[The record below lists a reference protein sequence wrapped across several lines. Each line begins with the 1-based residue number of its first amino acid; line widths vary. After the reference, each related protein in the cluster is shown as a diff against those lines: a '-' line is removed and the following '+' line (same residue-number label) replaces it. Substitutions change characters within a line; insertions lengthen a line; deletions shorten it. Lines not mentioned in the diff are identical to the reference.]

1 MLASGP
7 HCGGPFPSSP
17 FLPSLPAF
25 LMNMSPDWSSTLTVS
40 HFSQIPS
47 HSPVPTY
54 LDATESPG
62 GTAYTLD
69 VAQPF
74 CLIPSPLLGR
84 APVVVGVLP
93 SGSIFNEFLV
103 FLLM

>member
-1 MLASGP
+1 VLASGP
-7 HCGGPFPSSP
+7 DCGGPIPPSP
-17 FLPSLPAF
+17 FLPSPLAF
-25 LMNMSPDWSSTLTVS
+25 LMNMSPSTLTVS

-47 HSPVPTY
+47 HSPAPTY

-62 GTAYTLD
+62 GTACTLD

-74 CLIPSPLLGR
+74 CLIPSPLPGR